1 MEDEQEIPEGYEV
14 VYTSYIT
21 LKNGKRLY
29 AASYG
34 RKAWRLVERKACLDV
49 SLSAPYLASR
59 SKGFC

>member
-14 VYTSYIT
+14 VCTSYIT

-34 RKAWRLVERKACLDV
+34 RKAWRLV
-49 SLSAPYLASR
+49 
-59 SKGFC
+59 